1 MKTNIKKL
9 SLVFVIL
16 LFFVLF
22 YPAKI
27 NAVTN
32 DYSLINDTENL
43 TPSQI
48 SSYKSY
54 DYVIDKYDVNIDVKE
69 NNTFYITE
77 TISAYFNS
85 PKHGI
90 IRNIPLKNTVKRL
103 DGTTSTNHAKI
114 RNISVDEDYTRTNE
128 DGVCKLKIGSA
139 DYTVTGKQDYKISY
153 TYKLGED
160 PSKDYDELY
169 FNIIGDQWDTVI
181 GNITFS
187 ITMPKEFDASKLGF
201 SAGAYGTINSK
212 NVTYTVNGNTITGS
226 YNGILNKKNALT
238 VRCELPEGYF
248 TKPTLLEII
257 MENLIY
263 VIPVIFLIIS
273 ILIWHK
279 YGRDDK
285 VVETVEFYPPEGLN
299 SLDVGFL
306 YKGKAENKDVTSL
319 LIYLANKGYLE
330 IIDPKTQ
337 VDGESYSKLYKHS
350 KFIIRKLKP
359 YDGNDE
365 NEKTFLHG
373 LFWASNEVSDKMLYN
388 EFYVTNSRILSN
400 VNSSQNKEEV
410 FEKTSLNKKFIIV
423 IMMILTFIL
432 ITVPCMMDSGTTE
445 DLMIA
450 LLFPGIGFSVLF
462 YLLLGGKNISEKIF
476 GLVWGLGFG
485 GMPCVSMVLPAL
497 LQSTTYFVGYII
509 GIVCIIGMIECLIY
523 LPKRTKY
530 GTEMLGKIRGFRNF
544 LMTAQKD
551 RLEAMVMENPNYFYD
566 ILPYTYVLGV
576 SDKWIKK
583 FETISLKEPDWYC
596 SPDAFDVV
604 TFGTAMN
611 RTISSAQSAMT
622 SSPPSSDSSSS
633 SGGGGF
639 SGGGFS
645 GGGSGGGGGSS
656 W

>member
-16 LFFVLF
+16 LSFVLF

-32 DYSLINDTENL
+32 DYSLSNDTENL

-48 SSYKSY
+48 SSYRSY

-462 YLLLGGKNISEKIF
+462 YLLLGGKNIFEKIF

>member
-22 YPAKI
+22 YPVKI

-32 DYSLINDTENL
+32 DYSSSYDTENL

-48 SSYKSY
+48 ISYRSY
-54 DYVIDKYDVNIDVKE
+54 DYVIDKYDVNIVVNE
-69 NNTFYITE
+69 NNTFDITE
-77 TISAYFNS
+77 SISAYFNS

-90 IRNIPLKNTVKRL
+90 IRNIPLKNTVKRV

-114 RNISVDEDYTRTNE
+114 KNISVDEDYTRTNE
-128 DGVCKLKIGSA
+128 DGGCKLKIGSA
-139 DYTVTGKQDYKISY
+139 EYTVTGKQDYEISY

-212 NVTYTVNGNTITGS
+212 NITYTVDGNTITGS
-226 YNGILNKKNALT
+226 YNGILDKENALT

-248 TKPTLLEII
+248 TKPTLSEII

-273 ILIWHK
+273 ILLWHK

-330 IIDPKTQ
+330 IIDSKTE
-337 VDGESYSKLYKHS
+337 VDGKPYNKIYKNS
-350 KFIIRKLKP
+350 KFVVRELKP

-365 NEKTFLHG
+365 NERTFLNG

-388 EFYVTNSRILSN
+388 EFYVTNNKILDN
-400 VNSSQNKEEV
+400 ANSYKNKEKV

-423 IMMILTFIL
+423 IMMILTFIF
-432 ITVPCMMDSGTTE
+432 ITVPCVLDNGNSE
-445 DLMIA
+445 DLVFA
-450 LLFPGIGFSVLF
+450 LFFPGIGFSVLF
-462 YLLLGGKNISEKIF
+462 VTLLSKMPLPGKIIGSI
-476 GLVWGLGFG
+476 WGLFFG
-485 GMPCVSMVLPAL
+485 GMPWAMIVLPIL
-497 LQSTTYFVGYII
+497 LQSAPAFVGYIV

-530 GTEMLGKIRGFRNF
+530 GTEMLGKISGFRNF

-551 RLEAMVMENPNYFYD
+551 RLETMVMENPNYFYD

-583 FETISLKEPDWYC
+583 FETISLKEPDWYY
-596 SPDAFDVV
+596 SPNAFDMV
-604 TFGTAMN
+604 TFGTFMN
-611 RTISSAQSAMT
+611 NTMSSAQTAMT
-622 SSPPSSDSSSS
+622 SAPSSSGGY

>member
-16 LFFVLF
+16 LSFVLF

-32 DYSLINDTENL
+32 DYSLSNDTENL

-48 SSYKSY
+48 SSYRSY

-400 VNSSQNKEEV
+400 ANSSQNKEEV

>member
-32 DYSLINDTENL
+32 DYSSSYDTENL

-48 SSYKSY
+48 ISYKSY
-54 DYVIDKYDVNIDVKE
+54 DYVIDKYDVNIVVNE
-69 NNTFYITE
+69 NNTFDITE
-77 TISAYFNS
+77 SISAYFNS

-90 IRNIPLKNTVKRL
+90 IRNIPLKNTVKRV

-114 RNISVDEDYTRTNE
+114 KNISVDEDYTRTNE
-128 DGVCKLKIGSA
+128 DGGCKLKIGSA
-139 DYTVTGKQDYKISY
+139 EYTVTGKQDYEISY

-212 NVTYTVNGNTITGS
+212 NITYTVDGNTITGS

>member
-238 VRCELPEGYF
+238 VRCELQEVYF

-350 KFIIRKLKP
+350 KFIIRKLKT

-365 NEKTFLHG
+365 NERTFLYG
-373 LFWASNEVSDKMLYN
+373 LFWASN
-388 EFYVTNSRILSN
+388 
-400 VNSSQNKEEV
+400 
-410 FEKTSLNKKFIIV
+410 
-423 IMMILTFIL
+423 
-432 ITVPCMMDSGTTE
+432 
-445 DLMIA
+445 
-450 LLFPGIGFSVLF
+450 
-462 YLLLGGKNISEKIF
+462 
-476 GLVWGLGFG
+476 
-485 GMPCVSMVLPAL
+485 
-497 LQSTTYFVGYII
+497 
-509 GIVCIIGMIECLIY
+509 
-523 LPKRTKY
+523 
-530 GTEMLGKIRGFRNF
+530 
-544 LMTAQKD
+544 
-551 RLEAMVMENPNYFYD
+551 
-566 ILPYTYVLGV
+566 
-576 SDKWIKK
+576 
-583 FETISLKEPDWYC
+583 
-596 SPDAFDVV
+596 
-604 TFGTAMN
+604 
-611 RTISSAQSAMT
+611 
-622 SSPPSSDSSSS
+622 
-633 SGGGGF
+633 
-639 SGGGFS
+639 
-645 GGGSGGGGGSS
+645 
-656 W
+656 